1 MRRLDL
7 NLLLLLHAVFEERS
21 VTAVARRLQISQP
34 TVSFSLSKLR
44 DFFHDELF
52 VRQGGKMQPTPFVE
66 TIYRSV
72 RTIIET
78 VDREVLREHDF
89 APLVTERTFSLST
102 SDLGELVFLP
112 KILEAL
118 RVAAPR
124 ACILCLAMPPVELQT
139 AMANGGVDIALGY
152 FPDLIGAG
160 VYQQKLFDHSFP
172 CPARR
177 D

>member
-7 NLLLLLHAVFEERS
+7 NLLLVLHALFEERS

-66 TIYRSV
+66 TIYESV
-72 RTIIET
+72 HTIIET
-78 VDREVLREHDF
+78 INKEVLREYDF
-89 APLVTERTFSLST
+89 DPLLTERTFSLST

-118 RVAAPR
+118 RVAAPT
-124 ACILCLAMPPVELQT
+124 ACVRYLAMPPIELQA
-139 AMANGGVDIALGY
+139 AMANGAVDLALR
-152 FPDLIGAG
+152 
-160 VYQQKLFDHSFP
+160 S
-172 CPARR
+172 
-177 D
+177 